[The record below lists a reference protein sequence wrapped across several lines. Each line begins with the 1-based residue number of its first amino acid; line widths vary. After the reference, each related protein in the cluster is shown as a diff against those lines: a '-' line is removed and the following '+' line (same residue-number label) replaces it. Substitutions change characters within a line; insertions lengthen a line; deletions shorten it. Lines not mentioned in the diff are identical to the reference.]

1 MRNTDDE
8 FDDFELRVEFKQE
21 KDVIQGVRSQHEIA
35 IMSSKYRYFEVEV
48 IENDYNAEIYVGVI
62 DSRESVMDQIAMW
75 RDKKD
80 QDEEQKEAK
89 SGAKNKV

>member
-1 MRNTDDE
+1 M
-8 FDDFELRVEFKQE
+8 
-21 KDVIQGVRSQHEIA
+21 IQGVRSQHEIA

-48 IENDYNAEIYVGVI
+48 IENDQNAEIYVGVV
-62 DSRESVMDQIAMW
+62 DSRESAMDQIAMW